1 MAFMGRPPK
10 TPDERKVPIVT
21 YIHPKILDE
30 LESVAEEEGRGR
42 SELIRGIVTDSLAR
56 RIKEPSRWRRSIREN
71 RGHSSVNRLSTS
83 QPTRSEAA

>member
-1 MAFMGRPPK
+1 MGRPAKKPE
-10 TPDERKVPIVT
+10 DKVVQIST
-21 YIHPKILDE
+21 CLQRKILDE
-30 LESVAEEEGRGR
+30 LGEIANEEGRDR
-42 SELIRGIVTDSLAR
+42 SALIRDIVTDSLAR